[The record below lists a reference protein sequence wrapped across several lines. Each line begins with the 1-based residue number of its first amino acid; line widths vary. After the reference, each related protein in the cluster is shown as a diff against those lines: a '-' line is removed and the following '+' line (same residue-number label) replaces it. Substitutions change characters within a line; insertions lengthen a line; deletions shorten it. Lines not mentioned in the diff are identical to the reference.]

1 MSPPAFPGQRVSSLF
16 ISSLPR
22 SKSKGA
28 FPQFSEETSRLS
40 ISLQFTN
47 SWRVGWEEGDEQR
60 AESTG
65 NLLELPDK
73 DRAEGVGI
81 ECGQYDRLLSTDF

>member
-1 MSPPAFPGQRVSSLF
+1 M
-16 ISSLPR
+16 
-22 SKSKGA
+22 
-28 FPQFSEETSRLS
+28 LS
-40 ISLQFTN
+40 HNSVKKQADCPFLCSLQIPGP
-47 SWRVGWEEGDEQR
+47 VGWEEGDEQR

-73 DRAEGVGI
+73 DRAEGVGT